1 VKTTDFRDFAT
12 SFTGKN
18 FTEFFND
25 WIYGEGYPIY
35 QIRWTQN
42 INTKK
47 LTFRLVRPEAQQ
59 LLFEM
64 PLPIKVSGSGGQTAY
79 FVLDHTSNNQYF
91 TQDVGFDVTNVTFNY
106 ERQILTKGSTVTKDN
121 NLAVMISIKKVIT
134 FIQILQNLLS
144 KFQV

>member
-1 VKTTDFRDFAT
+1 MKWILGDNQFYALLNAYQNNPAFAYNYVKTTDFRDFST

-47 LTFRLVRPEAQQ
+47 LTFRLVRPPALQQ
-59 LLFEM
+59 LLF
-64 PLPIKVSGSGGQTAY
+64 
-79 FVLDHTSNNQYF
+79 
-91 TQDVGFDVTNVTFNY
+91 
-106 ERQILTKGSTVTKDN
+106 
-121 NLAVMISIKKVIT
+121 
-134 FIQILQNLLS
+134 
-144 KFQV
+144 